1 MVFPTL
7 SCKEASSGVAMKQS
21 FRLVKE
27 VSLSMS
33 WMKSIPVK
41 IREEEDINKLKKG
54 PCRESLIIFYY
65 KLYIT

>member
-21 FRLVKE
+21 FRLVRE

-41 IREEEDINKLKKG
+41 IREEDIKK
-54 PCRESLIIFYY
+54 
-65 KLYIT
+65 